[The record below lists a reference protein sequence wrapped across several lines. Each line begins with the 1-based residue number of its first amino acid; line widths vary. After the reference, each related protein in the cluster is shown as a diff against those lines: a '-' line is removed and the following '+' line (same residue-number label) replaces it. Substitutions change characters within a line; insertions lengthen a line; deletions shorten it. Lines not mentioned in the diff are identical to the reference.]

1 MAVFDRRS
9 CGLLRSCP
17 FWAEEGAWQARRG
30 LKRRGATAAAGSN
43 GRVATGD
50 VTPAT
55 DGFTAV
61 TPPTPPRDTA
71 WREFHTVFGPMVIAF
86 PGAAA
91 IASTVVY
98 LMPPFFDDP
107 RSNGVLAVLAGVAFG
122 LVIWVSCAFMLRRLS
137 RADGANPC
145 VHGELARDY
154 LSLRAR
160 LDALSAT
167 TDTVAV
173 CAVHE
178 ARLQLDPVGTDL
190 GIDGPHGASVGS
202 RWTLGSG
209 YTAVWRRLHRA
220 EECLINIEPVEAV
233 VAQALNDELRLQ
245 GARMPMRSDLL
256 AKLRQALIAID
267 PASARYL
274 GQSTRAPESGAGAEP
289 EARMVIRMVRHAIS
303 EFRDDRRDG
312 LIRARN
318 NLLGTAL
325 YTSLIAYLV
334 LGLAMVAGTS
344 TRIVTAAA
352 AFFLVGATVGLFR
365 HLRLA
370 SARDTQM
377 EEDYGLA
384 TARLIQRPLFSGLA
398 AVGGVIL
405 TALLPRLAPS
415 GTVTPSLT
423 TLDQIFNLT
432 THPEYLVVA
441 AVFGLTPSL
450 LMAGLQKQAE
460 SYKADL
466 KSSEPAESTPH

>member
-1 MAVFDRRS
+1 MAGTERAQR
-9 CGLLRSCP
+9 
-17 FWAEEGAWQARRG
+17 AARTTT
-30 LKRRGATAAAGSN
+30 ATAAGQN
-43 GRVATGD
+43 GHAAAED
-50 VTPAT
+50 VTTTVAAPSLAARPA
-55 DGFTAV
+55 
-61 TPPTPPRDTA
+61 PRDTA
-71 WREFHTVFGPMVIAF
+71 WREFRTVFVPLVITF

-91 IASTVVY
+91 VASTVIY
-98 LMPPFFDDP
+98 LMPPVFTDP
-107 RSNGVLAVLAGVAFG
+107 RWNGVLAVLAGVAFG
-122 LVIWVSCAFMLRRLS
+122 LVIWISASFMLRRLS

-145 VHGELARDY
+145 VYGELVRDY

-160 LDALSAT
+160 LDALQST
-167 TDTVAV
+167 TDPVAM

-178 ARLQLDPVGTDL
+178 ARLQLDPVGSDL
-190 GIDGPHGASVGS
+190 GVDGEGRAGVGS
-202 RWTLGSG
+202 SWTLGSG
-209 YTAVWRRLHRA
+209 YTSVWRRLHRA
-220 EECLINIEPVEAV
+220 EECLINVVPSEAV

-245 GARMPMRSDLL
+245 GARMPMRADLL
-256 AKLRQALIAID
+256 AKLRQALIVID
-267 PASARYL
+267 PESARYL
-274 GQSTRAPESGAGAEP
+274 GQSTRPSESGAGAEP

-344 TRIVTAAA
+344 TRIITAAA

-405 TALLPRLAPS
+405 TALLPRLAPA
-415 GTVTPSLT
+415 GTATTTSLT

-432 THPEYLVVA
+432 NHAEYLVVA

-450 LMAGLQKQAE
+450 LMSGLQKQAE

-466 KSSEPAESTPH
+466 KSSEPAESAPH

>member
-1 MAVFDRRS
+1 MAGTER
-9 CGLLRSCP
+9 
-17 FWAEEGAWQARRG
+17 ARRTA
-30 LKRRGATAAAGSN
+30 RTTARAVGANGHVAA
-43 GRVATGD
+43 GD

-55 DGFTAV
+55 PATADGYAAI
-61 TPPTPPRDTA
+61 TPPPAPRDTA
-71 WREFHTVFGPMVIAF
+71 WREFRTVFVPFVITF

-91 IASTVVY
+91 VASTVLY
-98 LMPPFFDDP
+98 LMPPIFTDP
-107 RSNGVLAVLAGVAFG
+107 RWNGVLAVLAGSAFG
-122 LVIWVSCAFMLRRLS
+122 LAIWIAASVMLRRLS

-145 VHGELARDY
+145 VHGELVRDY

-160 LDALSAT
+160 LDALEST
-167 TDTVAV
+167 TDPVAL

-178 ARLQLDPVGTDL
+178 ARLQLDPVGSDL
-190 GIDGPHGASVGS
+190 GVDGAGASVGS

-209 YTAVWRRLHRA
+209 YTSVWRRLHRA
-220 EECLINIEPVEAV
+220 EECLINIEPPEAV
-233 VAQALNDELRLQ
+233 IAQALNDELRLQ

-256 AKLRQALIAID
+256 AKLRQALLAID
-267 PASARYL
+267 PESARY
-274 GQSTRAPESGAGAEP
+274 GQSTRPPESGGGAEP

-344 TRIVTAAA
+344 TRIITAAA

-405 TALLPRLAPS
+405 TALLPRLAPA
-415 GTVTPSLT
+415 GTTTTTSLT

-432 THPEYLVVA
+432 NHAEYLVVA

-450 LMAGLQKQAE
+450 LMAGLQRQAE

>member
-1 MAVFDRRS
+1 MAGTERAQRAARTTARAVGRNGD
-9 CGLLRSCP
+9 
-17 FWAEEGAWQARRG
+17 GA
-30 LKRRGATAAAGSN
+30 
-43 GRVATGD
+43 VAD

-55 DGFTAV
+55 PDGYAALV
-61 TPPTPPRDTA
+61 PPAAPRDTA
-71 WREFHTVFGPMVIAF
+71 WREFRTVFVPLVITF

-91 IASTVVY
+91 VASTVIY
-98 LMPPFFDDP
+98 LMPPIFTDA
-107 RSNGVLAVLAGVAFG
+107 RWNGVLAVLAGVAFG
-122 LVIWVSCAFMLRRLS
+122 LLIWISSSFMLRRLS

-145 VHGELARDY
+145 VHGELVRDY

-160 LDALSAT
+160 LDALEST
-167 TDTVAV
+167 TDPVAL

-178 ARLQLDPVGTDL
+178 ARLQLDPVGSDL
-190 GIDGPHGASVGS
+190 GVDGADGASVGS

-209 YTAVWRRLHRA
+209 YTSVWRRLHRA
-220 EECLINIEPVEAV
+220 EECLINIEPPEAV
-233 VAQALNDELRLQ
+233 IAQALNDELRLQ
-245 GARMPMRSDLL
+245 GARMPMRADLL
-256 AKLRQALIAID
+256 AKLRQALLAID
-267 PASARYL
+267 PESARYL

-344 TRIVTAAA
+344 TRIITAAS

-405 TALLPRLAPS
+405 TALLPRLAPAS
-415 GTVTPSLT
+415 TTTTTSLT

-432 THPEYLVVA
+432 NHAEYLVVA

-466 KSSEPAESTPH
+466 KSSEPAESAPH

>member
-1 MAVFDRRS
+1 MAGTERS
-9 CGLLRSCP
+9 ETAQR
-17 FWAEEGAWQARRG
+17 
-30 LKRRGATAAAGSN
+30 ATVGAGSN
-43 GRVATGD
+43 GHVAADD
-50 VTPAT
+50 VTTMT
-55 DGFTAV
+55 DGFAAI
-61 TPPTPPRDTA
+61 TPPPAPHDTA
-71 WREFHTVFGPMVIAF
+71 WREFRTVFVPMVIAF

-91 IASTVVY
+91 VASTVVY
-98 LMPPFFDDP
+98 LMPPVFTDP

-122 LVIWVSCAFMLRRLS
+122 LVIWVSASFMLRRLS

-145 VHGELARDY
+145 VYGELARDY

-167 TDTVAV
+167 PDVVAQ

-178 ARLQLDPVGTDL
+178 ARLQLDPVGADL
-190 GIDGPHGASVGS
+190 GIDGPRGASVGS
-202 RWTLGSG
+202 RWTIGSG
-209 YTAVWRRLHRA
+209 YTSVWRRLHRA

-245 GARMPMRSDLL
+245 GARMPMRADLL

-267 PASARYL
+267 PESARYL
-274 GQSTRAPESGAGAEP
+274 GQSTRAPESGRGAEP

-344 TRIVTAAA
+344 TQIVTAAA
-352 AFFLVGATVGLFR
+352 AFFLVGAAVGLFR

-405 TALLPRLAPS
+405 TALLPRLAPAGAA
-415 GTVTPSLT
+415 GTTSLT

-432 THPEYLVVA
+432 THAEYLVVA